1 MKKLKKY
8 LKLHI
13 MIPLVGIFG
22 LVGLMFYLSSQNGM
36 QSRRLSRGILKAFS
50 NLTVPDS
57 VKNSFQK
64 VINADFLFRK
74 TAHFFE
80 YFILALLI
88 YFLLRGLKVSIRKS
102 RIITM
107 IGCGLFA
114 ITDELHQVFV
124 NGRSALAMDLIID
137 IIGSISAMILIY
149 FVTNRK
155 RAVATLPKNISK

>member
-1 MKKLKKY
+1 MKNKKKY
-8 LKLHI
+8 FKLHI
-13 MIPLVGIFG
+13 LIPLIGIAG
-22 LVGLMFYLSSQNGM
+22 MIGIMFYLSSQNGM

-50 NLTVPDS
+50 NLAVPDS
-57 VKNSFQK
+57 VKNSFQE

-88 YFLLRGLKVSIRKS
+88 YFLLIGLKVSIRKS

-107 IGCGLFA
+107 IGCSLFA

-124 NGRSALAMDLIID
+124 NGRSALATDLFID
-137 IIGSISAMILIY
+137 IMGSISALLLIY
-149 FVTNRK
+149 VILNRK
-155 RAVATLPKNISK
+155 RKQLE

>member
-1 MKKLKKY
+1 MENLKKY

-13 MIPLVGIFG
+13 MIPLLGIAG
-22 LVGLMFYLSSQNGM
+22 MIGIMFYLSSQNGM

-50 NLTVPDS
+50 NLALSDS
-57 VKNSFQK
+57 VKNSFQE

-74 TAHFFE
+74 AAHFFE

-88 YFLLRGLKVSIRKS
+88 YFLLIGLKVSIRKS

-124 NGRSALAMDLIID
+124 NGRSALATDLFID
-137 IIGSISAMILIY
+137 IMGSISALLLIY
-149 FVTNRK
+149 VLLNRK
-155 RAVATLPKNISK
+155 RKQLE